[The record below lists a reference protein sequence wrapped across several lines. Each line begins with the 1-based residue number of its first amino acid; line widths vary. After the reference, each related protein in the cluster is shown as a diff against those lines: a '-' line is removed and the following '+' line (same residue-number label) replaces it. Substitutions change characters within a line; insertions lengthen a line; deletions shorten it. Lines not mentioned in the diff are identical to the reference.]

1 MNGAS
6 MRMTIQPARICQM
19 PATMHSGSVVNGKKA
34 IKPKMMAPEN
44 KKKLKIV
51 GLTFQDTTVVTICK
65 LNIRNHVLVGL
76 FIPHLMLPSPPI
88 FI

>member
-51 GLTFQDTTVVTICK
+51 G
-65 LNIRNHVLVGL
+65 
-76 FIPHLMLPSPPI
+76 
-88 FI
+88 